1 MDWIKS
7 FFVNSKLIDITNSL
21 IKERDKYQQ
30 LAYKRHQKI
39 KSQRDEIARQAGNL
53 KRQSEQIKSLTDK
66 NKTLTD
72 KYCK

>member
-1 MDWIKS
+1 MEWIKS
-7 FFVNSKLIDITNSL
+7 FFANSKLIDITNDL
-21 IKERDKYQQ
+21 IKQRDKFQQ

-39 KSQRDEIARQAGNL
+39 KSQKDEIARQSGSL
-53 KRQSEQIKSLTDK
+53 KRQSEQIKALTDK